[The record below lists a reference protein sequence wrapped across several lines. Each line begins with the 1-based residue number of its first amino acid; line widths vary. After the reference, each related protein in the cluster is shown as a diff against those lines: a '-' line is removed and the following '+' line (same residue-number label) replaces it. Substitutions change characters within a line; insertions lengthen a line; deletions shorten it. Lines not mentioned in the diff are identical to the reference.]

1 MVPRARMIQT
11 RVVRLPILLV
21 TASTS
26 LVACAH
32 TREEVHTTTV
42 NEVAAPT
49 TADDREVIA
58 IDTSPPPP
66 EPAPVSR
73 PRLSRTIT
81 LGESQYAPNVPR
93 EHTAARGPNVVV
105 NNNVYVQGAP
115 QWQWYG
121 GYAGYGGYAHY
132 GRPTTFYDGA
142 RSTGGGAQPQWGST
156 GWEGPA
162 RTAAP
167 GQTPGVG
174 GNWPTVPSYGPAPM
188 K

>member
-1 MVPRARMIQT
+1 MVQT
-11 RVVRLPILLV
+11 RVVRLELLLV
-21 TASTS
+21 PVSAS

-42 NEVAAPT
+42 NEVAPAT
-49 TADDREVIA
+49 IDDRDVIA

-81 LGESQYAPNVPR
+81 LGEAQYAPSAPR
-93 EHTAARGPNVVV
+93 EQTTARELNVVV
-105 NNNVYVQGAP
+105 NNNVYVQGTP

-121 GYAGYGGYAHY
+121 GHVGYGGYAHY
-132 GRPTTFYDGA
+132 GRPTTFYEGA
-142 RSTGGGAQPQWGST
+142 RSSPGWGARPQWGAT

-174 GNWPTVPSYGPAPM
+174 GNWPTLPSYGPAPM